1 MRRFGFSVALVL
13 ALVVSFCDGYSTLL
27 LPQSGDK
34 LGAGGHLKMHRV
46 FAVDST
52 APDTSAYIDSLGN
65 LRIKGLRV
73 NGVLL
78 GATPAQLDKVNQAV
92 TVSPAAPVGA
102 LSVSSSGV
110 TTGSFNASALQISG
124 TTMLSTAAQLNQ
136 AGNVSQPGLVMMWP
150 TTSAP
155 GGWLVCDGSAVSR
168 STYASLYA
176 VIGTVFGSGDGS
188 TTFNLPSFK
197 GRSPAGYDSGQSE
210 FNAIGKTGGEKT
222 HLLNSAESGTPQHQ
236 HLLLAST
243 SVTSTTLTGSNY
255 IASDRDGYGNF
266 SYGMGL
272 GGTSITPSVG
282 LSGLNAGASAGS
294 AHNVLDP
301 YISMVFIIKY

>member
-27 LPQSGDK
+27 LPQGGDK
-34 LGAGGHLKMHRV
+34 LGTGGHLKMHRV
-46 FAVDST
+46 FAVDSA
-52 APDTSAYIDSLGN
+52 APDTSAYIDSLGK

-78 GATPAQLDKVNQAV
+78 GATPAQLDKINQAV

-136 AGNVSQPGLVMMWP
+136 SGNVSQPGLVMMWP
-150 TTSAP
+150 TTAAP

-176 VIGTVFGSGDGS
+176 VIGTGFGSGDGS
-188 TTFNLPSFK
+188 TTFNLPNFK
-197 GRSPAGYDSGQSE
+197 GRIPAGYDISQTE
-210 FNAIGKTGGEKT
+210 FNSIGKIGGEKT
-222 HLLNSAESGTPQHQ
+222 HLQTVQEMPTHTHTGAVMSGGMRGSGVDWSISSGT
-236 HLLLAST
+236 
-243 SVTSTTLTGSNY
+243 TG
-255 IASDRDGYGNF
+255 AA
-266 SYGMGL
+266 
-272 GGTSITPSVG
+272 GG
-282 LSGLNAGASAGS
+282 GS
-294 AHNVLDP
+294 AFNVLNP
-301 YISMVFIIKY
+301 YFTIKYIIKY